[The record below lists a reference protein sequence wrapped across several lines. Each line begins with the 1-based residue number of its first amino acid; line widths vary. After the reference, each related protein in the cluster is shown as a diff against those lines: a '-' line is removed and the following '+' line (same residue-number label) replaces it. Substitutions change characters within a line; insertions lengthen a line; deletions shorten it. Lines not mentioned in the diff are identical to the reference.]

1 MHQIYSCS
9 DENLEVFTTVI
20 SSKVSSPARRKVKIS
35 QHLLAKSVVAVTDY
49 HIHGS
54 LELLPHRND
63 RLQVLCRE
71 GEERRFGRLQNGQ
84 QGQPLAKSTARHVGI
99 SEPKPLILYG
109 NRAYG
114 KSLISQ
120 TSLSVPRITVKQ
132 PPANEVAAA
141 EERDRDRALT
151 KEPKRLVRKMPE
163 DDPAFPQGAEA
174 SVPLTGRASC
184 GTPNILRKMWMKH
197 KKKSEYLGATNCAFE
212 AD

>member
-35 QHLLAKSVVAVTDY
+35 QHLLTKSVVAVTDY
-49 HIHGS
+49 HIHGP

-84 QGQPLAKSTARHVGI
+84 QGQILTKNTVRHVGI
-99 SEPKPLILYG
+99 SEPKPLILCG

-120 TSLSVPRITVKQ
+120 TSLPVPRITVKQ
-132 PPANEVAAA
+132 PPVNEIAAA
-141 EERDRDRALT
+141 TEENDCTLT

-163 DDPAFPQGAEA
+163 DDPVFPQGVEA
-174 SVPLTGRASC
+174 SVPLTGKTNC

>member
-35 QHLLAKSVVAVTDY
+35 QHLLTKSVVAVTDY
-49 HIHGS
+49 HIHGP

-71 GEERRFGRLQNGQ
+71 GEERRFGRLQNGP
-84 QGQPLAKSTARHVGI
+84 QGQPQAKNTGRHVGI
-99 SEPKPLILYG
+99 SEPKPLILCG

-120 TSLSVPRITVKQ
+120 TSLPVPRITVKQ
-132 PPANEVAAA
+132 PPANEIAAA
-141 EERDRDRALT
+141 EESDRSLT
-151 KEPKRLVRKMPE
+151 KEPRRLARKIPE

-174 SVPLTGRASC
+174 SVPLTGRTGC

>member
-35 QHLLAKSVVAVTDY
+35 QHLLTKSVVAVTDY
-49 HIHGS
+49 HIHRP
-54 LELLPHRND
+54 LELLPHRTE

-71 GEERRFGRLQNGQ
+71 GEERRFGRLQNGT
-84 QGQPLAKSTARHVGI
+84 QGQPLAKNTARHVGI
-99 SEPKPLILYG
+99 PDPKPLILYG

-114 KSLISQ
+114 KSLIPQ

-132 PPANEVAAA
+132 PPVSEVAAA
-141 EERDRDRALT
+141 EESGRTLT
-151 KEPKRLVRKMPE
+151 KEPRRLPRKMPE

-174 SVPLTGRASC
+174 SVPLTGRTSC
-184 GTPNILRKMWMKH
+184 GTPNILRKMWLKH

>member
-20 SSKVSSPARRKVKIS
+20 SSKVSSPARRRVKIS
-35 QHLLAKSVVAVTDY
+35 QHLLTKSVVAVTDY
-49 HIHGS
+49 HIHGP
-54 LELLPHRND
+54 LERLPHRND

-84 QGQPLAKSTARHVGI
+84 QGQPLARNSTRHVGI
-99 SEPKPLILYG
+99 SEPKPLILCG
-109 NRAYG
+109 TRAYG

-120 TSLSVPRITVKQ
+120 ASLPVPRITVKQ
-132 PPANEVAAA
+132 PPVNEAAA
-141 EERDRDRALT
+141 TEESNRTLT
-151 KEPKRLVRKMPE
+151 KEPRRLARKVPE

-174 SVPLTGRASC
+174 SVPLTGRTSC

-197 KKKSEYLGATNCAFE
+197 KKKPEYLGATNCAFE

>member
-35 QHLLAKSVVAVTDY
+35 QHLLTKSVVAVTDY
-49 HIHGS
+49 HIHGP

-63 RLQVLCRE
+63 RLQVFCRE
-71 GEERRFGRLQNGQ
+71 SEERRFGRLQNGQ
-84 QGQPLAKSTARHVGI
+84 QGQPLAKTMTRHVGI
-99 SEPKPLILYG
+99 SEPKPLILCG

-120 TSLSVPRITVKQ
+120 TSLPMPRITMKQ
-132 PPANEVAAA
+132 PPVNEVIAT
-141 EERDRDRALT
+141 EENDQTLT
-151 KEPKRLVRKMPE
+151 KEPRRLARKMPE
-163 DDPAFPQGAEA
+163 DDSAFSQGAGA
-174 SVPLTGRASC
+174 SVPLTGRTSC